1 MADSLLAAQHP
12 LARPSQP
19 GQRVEGLRF
28 DRLITVFICWFLG
41 GLFLDA
47 WAHAHGLVD
56 STFFTPWHAV
66 LYAGYVACAVVLTLA
81 VFVNRRRGYA
91 WRQAIPDG
99 YELSVLGV
107 PLFACAGVGDLVW
120 HTLFGFEVGIEP
132 LLSPTHLLLAVG
144 GLQIMSG
151 PFRAAWRRTGT
162 QAGQGW
168 AALSPAIISLTAML
182 SLFTFF
188 TSFAHPF
195 VQTGLLTD
203 SWVSDAEKSRGAAA
217 VLLQAAILMGVILLA
232 LRRWRMPVGTLTL
245 VLTLNIALM
254 SVFGQADQY
263 QLIPLALLSGVIADA
278 LLWYL
283 KPSISR
289 PAALRIFAF
298 AVPVVFYLDYFVPI
312 MIQNNG
318 IGWSIHLWLGSTVM
332 AGIVG
337 LLLSYLLLPPRLP
350 GEQAW

>member
-1 MADSLLAAQHP
+1 MAGSP
-12 LARPSQP
+12 LMAGQPLTTASQK
-19 GQRVEGLRF
+19 GRLIGGLRF
-28 DRLITVFICWFLG
+28 DRLITVFICWYLG

-47 WAHAHGLVD
+47 WAHSHGLVD
-56 STFFTPWHAV
+56 NTFFTPWHAV
-66 LYAGYVACAVVLTLA
+66 LYSGYAACALVLTLS
-81 VFVNRRRGYA
+81 VFMNRRRGYG
-91 WRQAIPDG
+91 WRQAIPHG
-99 YELSVLGV
+99 YEFSVLGV
-107 PLFACAGVGDLVW
+107 PLFALAGVGDLIW

-132 LLSPTHLLLAVG
+132 LLSPTHLLLALG
-144 GLQIMSG
+144 ALQIMSG
-151 PFRAAWRRTGT
+151 PLRAAWSR
-162 QAGQGW
+162 ADAEPGQRW
-168 AALSPAIISLTAML
+168 ATLLPAIISLTAIL

-195 VQTGLLTD
+195 VQTWLLTD
-203 SWVSDAEKSRGAAA
+203 PSVGDGEKSRGAAA

-232 LRRWRMPVGTLTL
+232 LRRWRLPVGTLTL

-254 SVFGQADQY
+254 SVFGQTNQY
-263 QLIPLALLSGVIADA
+263 KLIPLAMLSGVIADA

-283 KPSISR
+283 KPSISQ

-318 IGWSIHLWLGSTVM
+318 IQWSIHLWLGSTVM

-337 LLLSYLLLPPRLP
+337 LILSYLLLPPRIP
-350 GEQAW
+350 AERAQ